1 MPRRHTRVY
10 KRAKIRWAPHLEA
23 FTITGSNAD
32 EGAVSGNSIAIAKQL
47 AISSTDTAVPTP
59 GIIKTGRYK
68 LEYELMLNLSNMAA
82 GVRLPTNFMFSVYTI
97 YVPQGWP
104 IVQGGTALNNVLRFN
119 QFTTLIQSHPE
130 WILGYKTISVPEEW
144 YRGDAG
150 IAYGHFTS
158 GRQVLSSKLKR
169 NLNSGDSVFC
179 VLLCSWVAEGNVP
192 AAYDVRFN
200 CYSTYF
206 TRYN

>member
-1 MPRRHTRVY
+1 MSRKHTRVY
-10 KRAKIRWAPHLEA
+10 KRAKTRWAPHLEA
-23 FTITGSNAD
+23 FTITGTNGNA
-32 EGAVSGNSIAIAKQL
+32 GSSIAVAKQL
-47 AISSTDTAVPTP
+47 AISSADNAVPTP

-68 LEYELMLNLSNMAA
+68 LEYELMLDLSTWAA
-82 GVRLPTNFMFSVYTI
+82 GVRIPTDFMFSIYTI

-104 IVQGGTALNNVLRFN
+104 ITVGATAADNVSRFN

-179 VLLCSWVAEGNVP
+179 VLLSSWVAAG
-192 AAYDVRFN
+192 AAPGAYNLRLN